1 MKNMTN
7 AQISFKNSNSY
18 RQENKLTTNNGS
30 LSSLAKINEKCDF
43 NTNFILT
50 KVFTFGR
57 RKLLFINKKLRRKN
71 Y

>member
-1 MKNMTN
+1 MTN
-7 AQISFKNSNSY
+7 AQTSFRNSNSY
-18 RQENKLTTNNGS
+18 TQENILITNNSS
-30 LSSLAKINEKCDF
+30 LSSLAKIDEKCDF